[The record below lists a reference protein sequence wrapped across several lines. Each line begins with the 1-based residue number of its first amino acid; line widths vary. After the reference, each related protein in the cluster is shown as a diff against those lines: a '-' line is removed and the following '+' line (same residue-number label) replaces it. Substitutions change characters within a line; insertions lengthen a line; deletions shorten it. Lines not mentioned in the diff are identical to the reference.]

1 MAIFTVHQ
9 AKTNLS
15 RLIADALAGEEVIV
29 ARGSKPA
36 VRLVPVEPAAKA
48 KRVFGHLAAEPG
60 ANQVLDHGFW
70 DPLPDDLAAFWNG
83 EVEEEW
89 QKISSSIPMPSSG

>member
-1 MAIFTVHQ
+1 MATFTVHQ

-29 ARGSKPA
+29 ARGSQPA
-36 VRLVPVEPAAKA
+36 VRLVPLEPVVKP

-60 ANQVLDHGFW
+60 ANEVLDHGFW
-70 DPLPDDLAAFWNG
+70 DPLPDDLLALWNG
-83 EVEEEW
+83 EGDESW
-89 QKISSSIPMPSSG
+89 QSPSSSTPTR

>member
-1 MAIFTVHQ
+1 MATFTVHQ

-36 VRLVPVEPAAKA
+36 VRLVPVEPVVKA
-48 KRVFGHLAAEPG
+48 KRQFGHLANEPG
-60 ANQVLDHGFW
+60 AREVLDHGFW
-70 DPLPDDLAAFWNG
+70 DPLPDEMLALWNV

-89 QKISSSIPMPSSG
+89 QKVSSSTPTR